1 VLLDAVYPLL
11 AVKGVPMLAR
21 TASLIAHL
29 TEEQQRPIGFLI
41 ADSGASAIDYDGRKP
56 DGFEPGES

>member
-1 VLLDAVYPLL
+1 
-11 AVKGVPMLAR
+11 MLAR

-29 TEEQQRPIGFLI
+29 TEEQQRPIGFVL
-41 ADSGASAIDYDGRKP
+41 ADQGASAVEYDGRRP